1 MAKRT
6 KAQRRARR
14 KRTMK
19 AIGKGLRKAS
29 SATKRGITYLQS
41 PEGRKRSR
49 QVVSAI
55 RKYGGKHGKTIL
67 KYAHKGAK
75 HAGHI
80 AKAAEFAGKAGKY
93 LM

>member
-29 SATKRGITYLQS
+29 RTTKKGITYLQS
-41 PEGRKRSR
+41 PEGRKRSK

-55 RKYGGKHGKTIL
+55 RKHGGKHGKTIL
-67 KYAHKGAK
+67 KYAHMGAK
-75 HAGHI
+75 HVGHI
-80 AKAAEFAGKAGKY
+80 AKAAEFAGRAGKY